1 MKITFFIG
9 GLSGGGAERVTCNL
23 ASYLAKRGH
32 KINVL
37 TMSDDKPSY
46 TIDDKVT
53 RTSLLFAYERKN
65 FIYNSALRLC
75 RFISHLW
82 KNQVDVYVVMLP
94 VTTIMLLV
102 LRRLT
107 KAKII
112 ASERATPSRYPIIRQ
127 KLLKL
132 LARRADGWVFQTREA
147 RDWYGASTRKAK
159 VQIIPNAINPDFI
172 KEPYRGERKKT
183 IVTAG
188 RLTEQKNHLL
198 LIKAFAKI
206 THNHPD
212 YQLIIYGEGDLI
224 EKLEYTTKEF
234 GLKDKVL
241 LPGYT
246 ANIGDNIKDAS
257 LFVLS
262 SDFEGMPNALM
273 EAMALGL
280 PCIATDCDGGGAA
293 FLIENEKNGL
303 LVPKGNVDVLSA
315 AMKRMISDSEFAEL
329 CGKEAHKTCER
340 LAPEKI
346 YGEWERYIQE
356 IVNT

>member
-46 TIDDKVT
+46 TIDDRVT

-94 VTTIMLLV
+94 VTTIMLL
-102 LRRLT
+102 LMRFKT
-107 KAKII
+107 KAKVI
-112 ASERATPSRYPIIRQ
+112 ASERVAPAMYPIMQQ

-132 LARRADGWVFQTREA
+132 LARKADGWVFQTREV
-147 RDWYGASTRKAK
+147 RSWYEGYTRIAK
-159 VQIIPNAINPDFI
+159 VSIIPNAINSDFI
-172 KEPYRGERKKT
+172 KEPYHGERKKT

-198 LIKAFAKI
+198 LINAFAKI
-206 THNHPD
+206 CQNFPD
-212 YQLIIYGEGDLI
+212 YQLIIYGEGEI
-224 EKLEYTTKEF
+224 KEKLEYTAKEL
-234 GLKDKVL
+234 GLKDKVF

-246 ANIGDNIKDAS
+246 TNIGDITNIKYA
-257 LFVLS
+257 
-262 SDFEGMPNALM
+262 N
-273 EAMALGL
+273 
-280 PCIATDCDGGGAA
+280 
-293 FLIENEKNGL
+293 
-303 LVPKGNVDVLSA
+303 
-315 AMKRMISDSEFAEL
+315 IS
-329 CGKEAHKTCER
+329 
-340 LAPEKI
+340 
-346 YGEWERYIQE
+346 
-356 IVNT
+356 